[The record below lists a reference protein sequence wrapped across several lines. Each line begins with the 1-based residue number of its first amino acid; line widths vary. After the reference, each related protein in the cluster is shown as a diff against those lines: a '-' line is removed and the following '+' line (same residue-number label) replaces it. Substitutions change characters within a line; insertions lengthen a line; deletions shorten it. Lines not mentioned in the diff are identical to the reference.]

1 MHIYQCYFRS
11 ILCIHSS
18 SSFAV
23 KNMTAQCDSPSSF
36 GQYREQPLY
45 PLPLY
50 PSVNPAIV
58 PTYPNIDLDNDK
70 SFPPK
75 PIANEIPPLTITP
88 LPLFT
93 PEQILSMDELT
104 IDCMSYLDINRL
116 YESVLM
122 IHHRGLVDIQKY
134 TDYAKLKQIEQL
146 IVNALYKDTENW
158 RIMLS
163 SYDKCHRIN
172 QARLAFLKE
181 QYDKHKY

>member
-1 MHIYQCYFRS
+1 M
-11 ILCIHSS
+11 
-18 SSFAV
+18 
-23 KNMTAQCDSPSSF
+23 
-36 GQYREQPLY
+36 
-45 PLPLY
+45 Y
-50 PSVNPAIV
+50 PSVNPAIA
-58 PTYPNIDLDNDK
+58 PSYPNIDLNNEQ
-70 SFPPK
+70 PP
-75 PIANEIPPLTITP
+75 PSNQMITEVPPLIVTP

-134 TDYAKLKQIEQL
+134 TDYAKLKQVEQL

-163 SYDKCHRIN
+163 SYDKCHRVN
-172 QARLAFLKE
+172 QARLAFLKD
-181 QYDKHKY
+181 QYDKHK

>member
-1 MHIYQCYFRS
+1 MTIPYDN
-11 ILCIHSS
+11 LSS
-18 SSFAV
+18 LGTY
-23 KNMTAQCDSPSSF
+23 KEHLQLPYPS
-36 GQYREQPLY
+36 
-45 PLPLY
+45 PLY

-58 PTYPNIDLDNDK
+58 PGYPNIEMDNDK
-70 SFPPK
+70 SLAPMTIPT
-75 PIANEIPPLTITP
+75 EVPPLMMNT

-122 IHHRGLVDIQKY
+122 IHYRGLIDIQKY
-134 TDYAKLKQIEQL
+134 TDYAKLKQVEQL

-163 SYDKCHRIN
+163 SYDKCHRVN
-172 QARLAFLKE
+172 QARLAFLKD
-181 QYDKHKY
+181 QYDKNKI

>member
-1 MHIYQCYFRS
+1 MLPRE
-11 ILCIHSS
+11 
-18 SSFAV
+18 
-23 KNMTAQCDSPSSF
+23 SPPSF
-36 GQYREQPLY
+36 GSYKESQQMY
-45 PLPLY
+45 PLPPY

-58 PTYPNIDLDNDK
+58 PAYPSIDLSNDN
-70 SFPPK
+70 PP
-75 PIANEIPPLTITP
+75 PARQFANETPPIFMNP
-88 LPLFT
+88 PPLFT

-122 IHHRGLVDIQKY
+122 IHHRGLIDIQKY
-134 TDYAKLKQIEQL
+134 TDYAKLKQVEQL

-163 SYDKCHRIN
+163 SYDKCHRVN

>member
-1 MHIYQCYFRS
+1 MAGYPYS
-11 ILCIHSS
+11 YY
-18 SSFAV
+18 V
-23 KNMTAQCDSPSSF
+23 KNMTNQYESPSSF
-36 GQYREQPLY
+36 VPYKEYPQPLY
-45 PLPLY
+45 PLPPY
-50 PSVNPAIV
+50 PSVNPTIV
-58 PTYPNIDLDNDK
+58 PAYPNIDLDNDNPLPSK
-70 SFPPK
+70 S
-75 PIANEIPPLTITP
+75 ISIEAPPLTVAS

-116 YESVLM
+116 YDSVLT
-122 IHHRGLVDIQKY
+122 IHHRGLIDIQKY
-134 TDYAKLKQIEQL
+134 TDYAKLKQVEQL

-163 SYDKCHRIN
+163 SYDKCHRVN

>member
-1 MHIYQCYFRS
+1 MLPRESQ
-11 ILCIHSS
+11 
-18 SSFAV
+18 
-23 KNMTAQCDSPSSF
+23 PSF
-36 GQYREQPLY
+36 GSYKESQQMY
-45 PLPLY
+45 PLPPY
-50 PSVNPAIV
+50 PSVNPAII
-58 PTYPNIDLDNDK
+58 PTYPSIDLSNDNPSPARQFVDET
-70 SFPPK
+70 PPM
-75 PIANEIPPLTITP
+75 IMNPP
-88 LPLFT
+88 PLFT

-122 IHHRGLVDIQKY
+122 IHHRGLIDIQKY
-134 TDYAKLKQIEQL
+134 TDYAKLKQVEQL

-163 SYDKCHRIN
+163 SYDKCHRVN

>member
-1 MHIYQCYFRS
+1 MKRDINTYG
-11 ILCIHSS
+11 
-18 SSFAV
+18 V
-23 KNMTAQCDSPSSF
+23 KNMTVPYDSPSSF
-36 GQYREQPLY
+36 GTYKEQHQSLY
-45 PLPLY
+45 PLPVY
-50 PSVNPAIV
+50 PSVNPITV
-58 PTYPNIDLDNDK
+58 PSYPSIDLDNDK
-70 SFPPK
+70 SLPPK
-75 PIANEIPPLTITP
+75 TITTEVPPLMMNP

-104 IDCMSYLDINRL
+104 IDCMSYVDINRL

-122 IHHRGLVDIQKY
+122 IHYRGLVDIQKY

-163 SYDKCHRIN
+163 SYDKCHRVN

>member
-1 MHIYQCYFRS
+1 
-11 ILCIHSS
+11 
-18 SSFAV
+18 
-23 KNMTAQCDSPSSF
+23 MTVPYDSPSSF
-36 GQYREQPLY
+36 GTYKDQPLY

-50 PSVNPAIV
+50 PSVNPTIV
-58 PTYPNIDLDNDK
+58 PVYPNIEMDADK
-70 SFPPK
+70 SLLPK
-75 PIANEIPPLTITP
+75 VITTEVPPLTMNP

-122 IHHRGLVDIQKY
+122 IHYRGLVDIQKY
-134 TDYAKLKQIEQL
+134 TDYAKLKQVEQL

-163 SYDKCHRIN
+163 SYDKCHRAN

-181 QYDKHKY
+181 QYDKNKH

>member
-1 MHIYQCYFRS
+1 
-11 ILCIHSS
+11 
-18 SSFAV
+18 
-23 KNMTAQCDSPSSF
+23 MTVPYDSPSSF
-36 GQYREQPLY
+36 GIYKDQPLY

-50 PSVNPAIV
+50 PSVNPTIV
-58 PTYPNIDLDNDK
+58 PTYPNIEMDTDK
-70 SFPPK
+70 SLPPK
-75 PIANEIPPLTITP
+75 VITTEVPPLMMNP

-122 IHHRGLVDIQKY
+122 IHHRGLIDIQKY
-134 TDYAKLKQIEQL
+134 TDYAKLKQVEQL

-163 SYDKCHRIN
+163 SYDKCHRAN

-181 QYDKHKY
+181 QYDRNKT

>member
-1 MHIYQCYFRS
+1 
-11 ILCIHSS
+11 
-18 SSFAV
+18 
-23 KNMTAQCDSPSSF
+23 MTNQYENISSF
-36 GQYREQPLY
+36 GTYKERHQTLY

-58 PTYPNIDLDNDK
+58 PAYPVIDLDNDK
-70 SFPPK
+70 SSSPGTVTT
-75 PIANEIPPLTITP
+75 EGPPLMMNP

-104 IDCMSYLDINRL
+104 IDCMSYIDINRL
-116 YESVLM
+116 YESILM

-134 TDYAKLKQIEQL
+134 TDYVKLKQVEQL

-163 SYDKCHRIN
+163 SYDKCHRAN

-181 QYDKHKY
+181 QYDRNKT

>member
-1 MHIYQCYFRS
+1 
-11 ILCIHSS
+11 
-18 SSFAV
+18 
-23 KNMTAQCDSPSSF
+23 MTNQYESTSTF
-36 GQYREQPLY
+36 GTYREPRQLY
-45 PLPLY
+45 PLPIY
-50 PSVNPAIV
+50 PSVNPSIV
-58 PTYPNIDLDNDK
+58 SAYPNIDLN
-70 SFPPK
+70 
-75 PIANEIPPLTITP
+75 NEQPQPSAQIITEVPPLTVTP

-134 TDYAKLKQIEQL
+134 TDYAKLKQVEQL

-163 SYDKCHRIN
+163 SYDKCHRAN
-172 QARLAFLKE
+172 QARLAFLKD